1 MRLKDKVAIVT
12 GAGQGIGRE
21 YAKTLANEGANVVV
35 AEINPDTGQQVSEEI
50 NELGGVATY
59 LPLDLAQEQSCL
71 DLAAATVERFGGIDI
86 LVNNGAIYHSMRS
99 DTFSAVELDYFEHF
113 MAVNMTGQMLMTR
126 AVVPSMR
133 ERGGGK
139 IIFQSSGAAYV
150 AGSSPYVLSK
160 LAVVG
165 LTRGF
170 ASELGPDNINVNCI
184 APGPIDTEATRV
196 TVPSQILDHLVTR
209 MPLGRLGTP
218 QDLQGALL
226 FLASSDS
233 DFMTGQ
239 VLLIDGGEDR
249 RL

>member
-1 MRLKDKVAIVT
+1 M
-12 GAGQGIGRE
+12 
-21 YAKTLANEGANVVV
+21 
-35 AEINPDTGQQVSEEI
+35 
-50 NELGGVATY
+50 ATY

-71 DLAAATVERFGGIDI
+71 DLADAVVNRFGCIDI
-86 LVNNGAIYHSMRS
+86 LVNNGAIYHSMRT
-99 DTFSAVELDYFEHF
+99 DTFSTVDLDYFERF

-139 IIFQSSGAAYV
+139 IIFQSSGAAGAAYV

-184 APGPIDTEATRV
+184 APGPIDTESTRV
-196 TVPSQILDHLVTR
+196 TIDSQILDHLVSR
-209 MPLGRLGTP
+209 MPLRRLGTP
-218 QDLQGALL
+218 QDLQGALV

-239 VLLIDGGEDR
+239 VLLNR
-249 RL
+249 RRRGPPPLAATP

>member
-1 MRLKDKVAIVT
+1 
-12 GAGQGIGRE
+12 
-21 YAKTLANEGANVVV
+21 
-35 AEINPDTGQQVSEEI
+35 
-50 NELGGVATY
+50 
-59 LPLDLAQEQSCL
+59 
-71 DLAAATVERFGGIDI
+71 
-86 LVNNGAIYHSMRS
+86 
-99 DTFSAVELDYFEHF
+99 
-113 MAVNMTGQMLMTR
+113 MTGQMLMTR

-184 APGPIDTEATRV
+184 APGPIDTESTRV
-196 TVPSQILDHLVTR
+196 TIDSQLLDHLVSR
-209 MPLGRLGTP
+209 MPLRRLGTP
-218 QDLQGALL
+218 QDLQGALV
-226 FLASSDS
+226 FLASGDS